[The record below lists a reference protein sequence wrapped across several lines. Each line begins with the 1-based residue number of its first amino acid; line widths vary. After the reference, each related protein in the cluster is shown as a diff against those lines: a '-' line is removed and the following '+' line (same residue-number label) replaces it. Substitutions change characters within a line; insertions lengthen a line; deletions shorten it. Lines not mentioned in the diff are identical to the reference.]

1 MVRTLTTGRSRA
13 VIHRPDPAHD
23 RPRWPLLG
31 GIAAI
36 ALAAG
41 IFWPR
46 ACGLRFADA
55 PEEAPAA
62 SAAPSGEPAPAESA
76 SVVAAPSAGSAPVPS
91 VTAPASETPALGNV
105 VVGKS
110 TLMHCQDPPAAELKP
125 SKCGEHGLDP
135 ILVPR
140 LEGLG
145 SCPAIAGVS
154 SKLALSV
161 DLDFK
166 KQNVKVVAGKGSS
179 AQRNGRRD
187 DKAIEPLLQC
197 LRTSL
202 KELVAGDTGTH
213 EHARYILAYPVTIT
227 ANAVAPAPSASV
239 EKEKAASGVVTV
251 QVDTAIVRD
260 APSTSGQPIGRL
272 SRGTK
277 ISAIG
282 TAGNWYHVKFGDNDA
297 QEGWIFRTN
306 VGR

>member
-1 MVRTLTTGRSRA
+1 V
-13 VIHRPDPAHD
+13 
-23 RPRWPLLG
+23 LLG
-31 GIAAI
+31 GIAVT

-41 IFWPR
+41 VLWPR
-46 ACGLRFADA
+46 ACGLRYADA

-62 SAAPSGEPAPAESA
+62 SAAPSAEAPAESA
-76 SVVAAPSAGSAPVPS
+76 SVVAATSAGSAPVAPS
-91 VTAPASETPALGNV
+91 ATAPANETPALGNV

-110 TLMHCQDPPAAELKP
+110 TLMRCQDPPAAELKP
-125 SKCGEHGLDP
+125 SKCGEHALDP
-135 ILVPR
+135 LVVPR
-140 LEGLG
+140 LEALAT
-145 SCPAIAGVS
+145 CPAVAGVS
-154 SKLALSV
+154 GKLALSI

-166 KQNVKVVAGKGSS
+166 KQALKVVAGKGSS
-179 AQRNGRRD
+179 TQRNARRD

-197 LRTSL
+197 IRAAL
-202 KELVAGDTGTH
+202 KEMLGAETGGH
-213 EHARYILAYPVTIT
+213 PHARYVLAYPVTIT
-227 ANAVAPAPSASV
+227 ANAAAPAPSTSV

-277 ISAIG
+277 ISTIG
-282 TAGNWYHVKFGDNDA
+282 TAANWYHVKFGDNDA